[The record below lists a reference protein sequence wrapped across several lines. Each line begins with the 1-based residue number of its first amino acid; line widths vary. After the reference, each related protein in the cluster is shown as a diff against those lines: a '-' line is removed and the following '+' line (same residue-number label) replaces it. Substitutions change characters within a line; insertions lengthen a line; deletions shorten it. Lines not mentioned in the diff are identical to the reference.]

1 MDGWVDQRWGDEWMN
16 KWWVVDGGGS
26 KEIRWVVWGQG
37 PHLPGAASLSDGG
50 GDDEDDDQQDG
61 DTSRQEEALDLASP
75 ELDRETEAAVVC
87 WAPGLPSWG
96 TLGL

>member
-1 MDGWVDQRWGDEWMN
+1 MA
-16 KWWVVDGGGS
+16 
-26 KEIRWVVWGQG
+26 WGQG
-37 PHLPGAASLSDGG
+37 RHLPGAASLSNRG

-61 DTSRQEEALDLASP
+61 DASRQEEALDFASS

-87 WAPGLPSWG
+87 WVSGLPSWG